1 MKVKS
6 VPNYG
11 GIVLVAAKNLVLLF
25 DTTQNTVLNSI
36 KASQYNILKIDNL
49 SVYSLSFQKVSDAVT
64 DMSIET
70 MKIFDFAQTIAY
82 FAHHR
87 QYKKAISFAIKV
99 KDPTKEELDP
109 LVTCLFYFEQGKK
122 ALEKLL

>member
-1 MKVKS
+1 MKVKG

-87 QYKKAISFAIKV
+87 
-99 KDPTKEELDP
+99 
-109 LVTCLFYFEQGKK
+109 
-122 ALEKLL
+122 